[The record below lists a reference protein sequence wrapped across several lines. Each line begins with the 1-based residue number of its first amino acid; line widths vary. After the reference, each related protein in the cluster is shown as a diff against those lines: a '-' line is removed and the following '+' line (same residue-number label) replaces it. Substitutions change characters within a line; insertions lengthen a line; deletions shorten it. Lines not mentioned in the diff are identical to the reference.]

1 MAGGPH
7 RNKPRWLP
15 GAADSMLAVFLSRT
29 RWLRGWLVLPL
40 VFGLAP
46 LQIVSAAGSGQVRII
61 STNDIHGYMRSVY
74 YRYMDQLRP
83 WGMQTS
89 EGDYLEKAGFEG
101 KVGGLAHVATVIDR
115 LRSEVSGNALVV
127 DSGDTWHGSGVS
139 LFDQGESMV
148 KVMNAIGYDAMVP
161 GNWEYFFNRE
171 RFMELV
177 EQSDFPVIAYNLTDK
192 EWDEPVLEQYVI
204 KQVGDLKVAVIGMT
218 YPWTGLASVATT
230 GAAKWWNFGIR
241 EAEAEELIE
250 QIKSSDA
257 PDLIVF
263 ISHAGYAMDR
273 KFAQRVDGIDVI
285 ISGHTHA
292 AIFDPVVYN
301 KTFVYEGGAHGEYVA
316 SLDLEVKDGEIA
328 GYDYRLVKVQQNNI
342 PADPEVDALVEA
354 AYRTHADKLYEVVGE
369 AEGLF
374 YRQDYWQ
381 STLGNLITDSLRQ
394 IEGVDITFFPAW
406 RYGVS
411 LMPGEITAEDV
422 YNIVPTD
429 GRIFTYSM
437 PGREIRTL
445 IENLVD
451 AIVNPDPFAR
461 VGGDMI
467 RFSGLEIVA
476 DPANDRGQRILSITT
491 ADGEPLSPDK
501 YYSVASVH
509 TRFQDNPMFG
519 ATDVVDTGK
528 VFVEELIR
536 HIRAHSPVT
545 PGLDDRM
552 VAHGATRTLY

>member
-1 MAGGPH
+1 MLSVVLG
-7 RNKPRWLP
+7 RIYRLCRWLI
-15 GAADSMLAVFLSRT
+15 
-29 RWLRGWLVLPL
+29 LPL
-40 VFGLAP
+40 IFSLVPIQAGL
-46 LQIVSAAGSGQVRII
+46 AAGSGQIRII
-61 STNDIHGYMRSVY
+61 STNDIHGYMSSVY

-83 WGMQTS
+83 WGMETS
-89 EGDYLEKAGFEG
+89 EGNYLEKARFEG
-101 KVGGLAHVATVIDR
+101 KVGGMAHVATVVKQ
-115 LRSEVSGNALVV
+115 LRAEVSGNALVL
-127 DSGDTWHGSGVS
+127 DSGDTWHGAGVS
-139 LFDQGESMV
+139 LLDRGESMV
-148 KVMNAIGYDAMVP
+148 KIMNAIGYDAMVP
-161 GNWEYFFNRE
+161 GNWEYFFSRE

-250 QIKSSDA
+250 QIKSSDD

-263 ISHAGYAMDR
+263 ISHAGYGMDR
-273 KFAQRVDGIDVI
+273 KFAQRIDGIDVMV
-285 ISGHTHA
+285 SGHTHNSV
-292 AIFDPVVYN
+292 FEPVVYN
-301 KTFVYEGGAHGEYVA
+301 DTFIYEGGAHGEYVA

-328 GYDYRLVKVQQNNI
+328 GYDYRLVKVQQDNI

-354 AYRTHADKLYEVVGE
+354 AYRAHADKLYEVIGE

-381 STLGNLITDSLRQ
+381 STMGNLITDSLRQ

-406 RYGVS
+406 RYGIS
-411 LMPGEITAEDV
+411 LMPGEITAENV

-429 GRIFTYSM
+429 GRISTYSM

-445 IENLVD
+445 MENIVD

-467 RFSGLEIVA
+467 RFSGLKIVA

-491 ADGEPLSPDK
+491 SDGEPLSPDK
-501 YYSVASVH
+501 YYSIASVH
-509 TRFQDNPMFG
+509 TRFQGNPMFG
-519 ATDVVDTGK
+519 ATDIVDTGK
-528 VFVEELIR
+528 VFVEELIQY
-536 HIRAHSPVT
+536 IRAHSPLSPV
-545 PGLDDRM
+545 LDDRI
-552 VAHGATRTLY
+552 VARGATRPQPIEN

>member
-1 MAGGPH
+1 MLPDSMSAWPGRSRVIG
-7 RNKPRWLP
+7 RWL
-15 GAADSMLAVFLSRT
+15 LL
-29 RWLRGWLVLPL
+29 LL
-40 VFGLAP
+40 VFSLTP
-46 LQIVSAAGSGQVRII
+46 IQVVSAAGSGQIRII
-61 STNDIHGYMRSVY
+61 STNDFHAYMRSVY

-83 WGMQTS
+83 WGMQSS
-89 EGDYLEKAGFEG
+89 EGDYLEKARFEG
-101 KVGGLAHVATVIDR
+101 KVGGMAHVATVINR

-127 DSGDTWHGSGVS
+127 DSGDTWHGAGLS
-139 LFDQGESMV
+139 LFDQGESVV

-161 GNWEYFFNRE
+161 GNWEYFFSRE
-171 RFMELV
+171 QFMKLV
-177 EQSDFPVIAYNLTDK
+177 EQADFPVIAYNLTDK

-250 QIKSSDA
+250 LIKSSDD

-263 ISHAGYAMDR
+263 ISHAGHGMDR
-273 KFAQRVDGIDVI
+273 KFARRVDGIDVI
-285 ISGHTHA
+285 VSGHTHTA
-292 AIFDPVVYN
+292 VFDPVVYN
-301 KTFVYEGGAHGEYVA
+301 ETLVYEGGAHGEYVA
-316 SLDLEVKDGEIA
+316 SLDLEVKGGEIA
-328 GYDYRLVKVQQNNI
+328 GYDYRLIKVQQNNI
-342 PADPEVDALVEA
+342 PADPGIDALVEE
-354 AYRTHADKLYEVVGE
+354 AYRTHADKLYEVVGQ

-406 RYGVS
+406 RFGVS
-411 LMPGEITAEDV
+411 LMPGEITAEDI

-445 IENLVD
+445 LENIVD

-467 RFSGLEIVA
+467 RFSGLKIVT
-476 DPANDRGQRILSITT
+476 DPANDRGQRILAITT
-491 ADGEPLSPDK
+491 ADDEPLSPDK

-519 ATDVVDTGK
+519 ATKIVDTGK

-536 HIRAHSPVT
+536 HIRARSPVT
-545 PGLDDRM
+545 PGLDDRI
-552 VAHGATRTLY
+552 VARGATRTLD